1 VVVVGAAAVWQ
12 FARYKALPPP
22 EKVDLRKVVFA
33 PPDKTSLAVLPF
45 QNMTGDPEQEYF
57 SDGMAEQLITGLSQ
71 TPDIYV
77 AARTS
82 SFAFKGKPMTAQQI
96 SEQLGVRYLL
106 EGSVQRYAERVRINV
121 QLIDGRDGSHIWAKR
136 YDHQLEDLF
145 ALQDRITMEV
155 MEALNVKFLPGV
167 TETNLSI
174 SLKQYRPSN
183 LKAYE
188 AYLKGFNLFFRRNKA
203 DSIAARKLFEEA
215 IALDPNFTQAYRSL
229 GFAYLDEVWFGITKT
244 PQKSI
249 EQAEKAAQK
258 SMELSPDQPPPHGLL
273 SMISLLKKDYDD
285 AVAHAEKAVDLSP
298 NDPGSYFSL
307 GLALTTVGRFEEAI
321 KAHQTSFRLS
331 PLRPLSWV
339 NNLAWA
345 HLGNK
350 QYDKAIQLWTEAIE
364 RNPDHFF
371 GYQGL
376 TAAYELSGNH
386 EKALWAAENAMRI
399 NPSIS
404 IAALEKTHS
413 LKDGDFR
420 KRIFEAYRRAG
431 IK

>member
-1 VVVVGAAAVWQ
+1 
-12 FARYKALPPP
+12 
-22 EKVDLRKVVFA
+22 
-33 PPDKTSLAVLPF
+33 
-45 QNMTGDPEQEYF
+45 
-57 SDGMAEQLITGLSQ
+57 
-71 TPDIYV
+71 
-77 AARTS
+77 
-82 SFAFKGKPMTAQQI
+82 
-96 SEQLGVRYLL
+96 
-106 EGSVQRYAERVRINV
+106 VRINV
-121 QLIDGRDGSHIWAKR
+121 QLIDGRDGSHIWARR
-136 YDHQLEDLF
+136 YDHLLEDLF

-188 AYLKGFNLFFRRNKA
+188 AYLKGFNLFFRRTKA

-215 IALDPNFTQAYRSL
+215 VALDPNFTQAYRSQ

-244 PQKSI
+244 PEKSI

-273 SMISLLKKDYDD
+273 SMISLLKKDYDN
-285 AVAHAEKAVDLSP
+285 AVAHAEKAVDINP
-298 NDPGSYFSL
+298 NDPGGYFSL
-307 GLALTTVGRFEEAI
+307 GLVLRYAGRNEESI
-321 KAHQTSFRLS
+321 KAHETGFRLS
-331 PLRPLSWV
+331 PLRPLTWI

-345 HLGNK
+345 YLGNK
-350 QYDKAIQLWTEAIE
+350 QYDKAIQLWTEGIE
-364 RNPDHFF
+364 RNPDYLFA
-371 GYQGL
+371 YQGL

-386 EKALWAAENAMRI
+386 EKALWAAENVMRI

-404 IAALEKTHS
+404 IAALEKMALTR
-413 LKDGDFR
+413 DEDFQ

>member
-1 VVVVGAAAVWQ
+1 
-12 FARYKALPPP
+12 
-22 EKVDLRKVVFA
+22 
-33 PPDKTSLAVLPF
+33 
-45 QNMTGDPEQEYF
+45 
-57 SDGMAEQLITGLSQ
+57 
-71 TPDIYV
+71 
-77 AARTS
+77 
-82 SFAFKGKPMTAQQI
+82 
-96 SEQLGVRYLL
+96 
-106 EGSVQRYAERVRINV
+106 
-121 QLIDGRDGSHIWAKR
+121 
-136 YDHQLEDLF
+136 
-145 ALQDRITMEV
+145 MEV

-188 AYLKGFNLFFRRNKA
+188 AYLKGFNLFFRRTKA

-215 IALDPNFTQAYRSL
+215 VALDPNFTQAYRSL

-249 EQAEKAAQK
+249 EQAEKVAQK

-307 GLALTTVGRFEEAI
+307 GFALRFADRFEEAI
-321 KAHQTSFRLS
+321 KAHETSFRLS
-331 PLRPLSWV
+331 PLRPLTWV
-339 NNLAWA
+339 NGLAWSYA
-345 HLGNK
+345 GNK
-350 QYDKAIQLWTEAIE
+350 QYDKAISLFHEIIQ
-364 RNPDHFF
+364 RSPDDFF
-371 GYQGL
+371 AFQGL
-376 TAAYELSGNH
+376 TVSYELSGNH
-386 EKALWAAENAMRI
+386 EKALWAAENMMRA
-399 NPSIS
+399 NPSFS
-404 IAALEKTHS
+404 IAAAEKMGIM
-413 LKDGDFR
+413 KDGDFR

>member
-1 VVVVGAAAVWQ
+1 
-12 FARYKALPPP
+12 
-22 EKVDLRKVVFA
+22 
-33 PPDKTSLAVLPF
+33 
-45 QNMTGDPEQEYF
+45 
-57 SDGMAEQLITGLSQ
+57 
-71 TPDIYV
+71 
-77 AARTS
+77 
-82 SFAFKGKPMTAQQI
+82 MTAQQI

-106 EGSVQRYAERVRINV
+106 EGSVQRDAERVRINV
-121 QLIDGRDGSHIWAKR
+121 QLIHGRDGSHIWAKR
-136 YDHQLEDLF
+136 YDQLLEDLF

-155 MEALNVKFLPGV
+155 MEALGVKFLPGV

-188 AYLKGFNLFFRRNKA
+188 AYLKGFNLFFRRTKA

-215 IALDPNFTQAYRSL
+215 VALDPNFTQAYRSL
-229 GFAYLDEVWFGITKT
+229 GFAYLDEVWFGFTKT
-244 PQKSI
+244 PERSI

-307 GLALTTVGRFEEAI
+307 CLALRFFGRFEEAI
-321 KAHQTSFRLS
+321 KAQETAFRLS
-331 PLRPLSWV
+331 PLRPLTWI

-345 HLGNK
+345 YVGNE
-350 QYDKAIQLWTEAIE
+350 QYDKAIPLFLEMIE
-364 RNPDHFF
+364 RSPDDLFAF
-371 GYQGL
+371 QGL
-376 TAAYELSGNH
+376 TAAYELSGDH
-386 EKALWAAENAMRI
+386 EKARWAAENVMRI
-399 NPSIS
+399 NPGIS
-404 IAALEKTHS
+404 IAALQKMGIM
-413 LKDGDFR
+413 KDGDFR